1 MGALDATVH
10 TVIANRFEVR
20 GFPTIKFFPAG
31 GKSFSDALD
40 YDGGRTT
47 YILFFFLNFSI
58 KILEAILFNGQTI
71 VLLNTCL
78 HLN

>member
-47 YILFFFLNFSI
+47 YFIFPYF
-58 KILEAILFNGQTI
+58 
-71 VLLNTCL
+71 
-78 HLN
+78 